1 MGAYRCFARF
11 CYIPTA
17 EARSHF
23 GPRLA
28 VIATEAFR
36 AIALS
41 HKGFDV
47 AHLQFRCGRD
57 VVAVSSR
64 IRSYGEIEIEIGV
77 GNPGLPTV
85 VFSEEDLRKFNRH
98 GGKQARFAAK
108 RPAGTRFHLSR

>member
-17 EARSHF
+17 EARSEF
-23 GPRLA
+23 GARLE
-28 VIATEAFR
+28 VIASEAFR

-47 AHLQFRCGRD
+47 AHLQFRSGPD

-64 IRSYGEIEIEIGV
+64 IRTYGEIEIEIDI
-77 GNPGLPTV
+77 GNPVLPMV
-85 VFSEEDLRKFNRH
+85 VFSEDDLRKFNRH
-98 GGKQARFAAK
+98 AGKQTSLAVK
-108 RPAGTRFHLSR
+108 RSVGTRFHLSR